1 MNQLG
6 CRNGVVLVK
15 AYGEKVPL
23 LLRYFREAKGDYRL
37 LFLDLYLQVKLDF
50 VLPFG
55 RKLSFKVVVHVNPQ
69 L

>member
-23 LLRYFREAKGDYRL
+23 LRYFRGAKGDYHL
-37 LFLDLYLQVKLDF
+37 LLLDLYLQVELNF
-50 VLPFG
+50 ILPFG
-55 RKLSFKVVVHVNPQ
+55 WKLAFQIFVHVDPQ